1 VDALVVTVIVELPD
15 PGTEA
20 GLKDALEPAG
30 NPLTLNVTVEL
41 NPPDGV
47 TVTVY
52 VALLPGVTLRLDG
65 VALIEKSGGGLT
77 TRVTAVEWLV
87 VMLVPV
93 IVIVEVPAGVVLPV
107 VTVIVDEP
115 PEITAGGLNVAFA
128 PDGKPL
134 ALKVTV
140 PVKPPDGVIVTV

>member
-1 VDALVVTVIVELPD
+1 
-15 PGTEA
+15 
-20 GLKDALEPAG
+20 
-30 NPLTLNVTVEL
+30 
-41 NPPDGV
+41 
-47 TVTVY
+47 
-52 VALLPGVTLRLDG
+52 LPGVTLRLDG
-65 VALIEKSGGGLT
+65 VAPIEKSGGGLT
-77 TRVTAVEWLV
+77 TRVTVVEWLV

-128 PDGKPL
+128 PEGKPL
-134 ALKVTV
+134 ALSVTG